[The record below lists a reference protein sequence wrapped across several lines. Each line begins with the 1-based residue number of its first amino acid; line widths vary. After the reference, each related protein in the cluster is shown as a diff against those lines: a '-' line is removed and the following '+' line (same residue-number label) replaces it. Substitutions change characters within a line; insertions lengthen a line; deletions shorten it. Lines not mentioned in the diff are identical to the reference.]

1 MDDEKPV
8 REIAVLMLEKL
19 GHIALEAENGEE
31 LIALFSKHKKNTI
44 PVDVILMD
52 LTVPGG
58 MGGKEAM
65 QEILT
70 LDPNARAIV
79 SSGYSN
85 DPVMADYT
93 KYGFKAAVTKPF
105 LLKDLQH
112 AILDVMDS

>member
-19 GHIALEAENGEE
+19 GHVAFEAKNGEE
-31 LIALFSKHKKNTI
+31 LIAAFKAHQKNATPI
-44 PVDVILMD
+44 DIILMD

-65 QEILT
+65 QEILEI
-70 LDPNARAIV
+70 DPAARAIV

-85 DPVMADYT
+85 DPVMADY
-93 KYGFKAAVTKPF
+93 KRYGFKAAVTKPF
-105 LLKDLQH
+105 LFEDLQH
-112 AILDVMDS
+112 AITDVMSG

>member
-8 REIAVLMLEKL
+8 REIAMLMLEKL
-19 GHIALEAENGEE
+19 GHVALEAKNGEE
-31 LIALFSKHKKNTI
+31 LIAIFKERQNANPI
-44 PVDVILMD
+44 DVILMD

-65 QEILT
+65 QEILA
-70 LDPNARAIV
+70 LDPDARAIV

-105 LLKDLQH
+105 LLEDLQH
-112 AILDVMDS
+112 AIMDVISG